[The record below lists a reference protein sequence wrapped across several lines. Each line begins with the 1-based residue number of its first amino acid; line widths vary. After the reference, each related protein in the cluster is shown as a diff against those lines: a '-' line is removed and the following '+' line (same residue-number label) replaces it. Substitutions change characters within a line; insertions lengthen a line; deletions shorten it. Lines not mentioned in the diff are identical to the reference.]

1 MESVLRVR
9 ESADWILS
17 QASHIKI
24 DESRLEKLFDELKET
39 DNFRYG
45 DWQEYHFKTE
55 GVEKERLIAFVCII
69 DSINFCF
76 WPSKEKFE
84 YDELIDPWRKAIR
97 DADSNLFRPQF
108 LSEITDQDLENLYG

>member
-17 QASHIKI
+17 QAGHVRI
-24 DESRLEKLFDELKET
+24 DEDRLEKVFKELKEA
-39 DNFRYG
+39 DNFTYG

-76 WPSKEKFE
+76 WPSEEMFE
-84 YDELIDPWRKAIR
+84 YDELIDPWRKAIK
-97 DADSNLFRPQF
+97 DTGSNVFSASF
-108 LSEITDQDLENLYG
+108 LSEITDANLENLYG